1 MTSRQS
7 HMTESR
13 PAPSLD
19 SNTATP
25 SRRPATRLVL
35 WIVAVAIVLR
45 ALYAV
50 GVWMTTGESS
60 FYGQDSGTYIEP
72 ARELLNHGA
81 FSRLGQPELQRTPG
95 FPVFLIPAIM
105 SGHLTLTVIVLHV
118 LLSGLTV
125 LATFVLAQRVFND
138 SRIAVSAAALYAIE
152 PLSIACAAAVTT
164 ETLFTTMVVGA
175 LILVVGYVR
184 HNRLADLLAGAA
196 LLGVSAYVRPAGYFL
211 PFGIALVLAVVAVLH
226 RAWRRIPQLALA
238 VVVAGAIVLPWRLR
252 NRALGY
258 DGFSAAGA
266 AIMYFANGAA
276 VNAALENVPFYQ
288 MQARMGNLDDERYLR
303 LHPEQRT
310 WGQGERYSYMEREGA
325 AIIQRHP
332 LTYARIHLA
341 GMERVVFDPGAID
354 ALRPYGLYPKVG
366 GLLNRL
372 VTYGIVDTVL
382 YLARTNPLATGVLFV
397 TGVMLMGFY
406 ALALIAVISRRRFLD
421 PAVLVLV
428 ASIGYFVLIAGGPIG
443 YGRFRHPAMPMVC
456 VLAAAGLQLV
466 NGVVRGTRA
475 RRAGAT

>member
-211 PFGIALVLAVVAVLH
+211 PFGIALVLNSTFV
-226 RAWRRIPQLALA
+226 ALA
-238 VVVAGAIVLPWRLR
+238 ALLVGFVSMFVMAIAWMRPK
-252 NRALGY
+252 GY
-258 DGFSAAGA
+258 PT
-266 AIMYFANGAA
+266 
-276 VNAALENVPFYQ
+276 EH
-288 MQARMGNLDDERYLR
+288 
-303 LHPEQRT
+303 HPK
-310 WGQGERYSYMEREGA
+310 
-325 AIIQRHP
+325 
-332 LTYARIHLA
+332 
-341 GMERVVFDPGAID
+341 ID
-354 ALRPYGLYPKVG
+354 R
-366 GLLNRL
+366 
-372 VTYGIVDTVL
+372 IVDDT
-382 YLARTNPLATGVLFV
+382 AP
-397 TGVMLMGFY
+397 
-406 ALALIAVISRRRFLD
+406 
-421 PAVLVLV
+421 
-428 ASIGYFVLIAGGPIG
+428 
-443 YGRFRHPAMPMVC
+443 
-456 VLAAAGLQLV
+456 
-466 NGVVRGTRA
+466 
-475 RRAGAT
+475 

>member
-1 MTSRQS
+1 
-7 HMTESR
+7 MTEFR
-13 PAPSLD
+13 PSPLLD
-19 SNTATP
+19 SNTATARHSP
-25 SRRPATRLVL
+25 TTRLVL
-35 WIVAVAIVLR
+35 WIVAAALALR

-60 FYGQDSGTYIEP
+60 FYGGDSGTYIEP
-72 ARELLNHGA
+72 ARELLNHGK

-95 FPVFLIPAIM
+95 YPVFLIPAIV
-105 SGHLTLTVIVLHV
+105 SGHFTLTVIVLHV

-125 LATFVLAQRVFND
+125 LATFVLARRVFDD
-138 SRIAVSAAALYAIE
+138 SWIAVAAAALYAIE
-152 PLSIACAAAVTT
+152 PLSIYCSASVTT
-164 ETLFTTMVVGA
+164 ETLFTTMVTGA
-175 LILVVGYVR
+175 LILVVSYVR
-184 HNRLADLLAGAA
+184 RNRLADLLAGTAV
-196 LLGVSAYVRPAGYFL
+196 LGVSAYVRPAGYFL
-211 PFGIALVLAVVAVLH
+211 PFGIALLLALVAALH
-226 RAWRRIPQLALA
+226 RAWRRLPQLVLA
-238 VVVAGAIVLPWRLR
+238 VVVAAAIVFPWRLR

-276 VNAALENVPFYQ
+276 VNAALEHVPFYE

-303 LHPEQRT
+303 LHPEQRS

-325 AIIQRHP
+325 AIIRRHP
-332 LTYARIHLA
+332 LTYSRIHLA
-341 GMERVVFDPGAID
+341 GMERVVFDPAAIEI
-354 ALRPYGLYPKVG
+354 LRPYGLYPKVG

-372 VTYGIVDTVL
+372 VTYGIVDAVL
-382 YLARTNPLATGVLFV
+382 YLARTNPLATSVLFV

-406 ALALIAVISRRRFLD
+406 VLALIAVFSRRRFLD

-456 VLAAAGLQLV
+456 VLAGAGLQLV
-466 NGVVRGTRA
+466 SGAVRRA
-475 RRAGAT
+475 RTRGAGVA